1 MNRCVSRS
9 LSLAIA
15 GTLVAL
21 ASTAAVAQSSQ
32 FVGPTNTPLNP
43 ASQTPQTVINVPIPS
58 TTTTTTVTDGL
69 SLQRKFPQ
77 KALRG
82 KILFGT
88 PPAVELDGNVMQLAP
103 AYRVHGF
110 NNLLVLSAQ
119 LVGTKAIVN
128 YTTDLNGQPYEI
140 WLLTDTEAAVKP
152 WPWTT
157 AEAAAWTFDPVAQ
170 TWTKP

>member
-1 MNRCVSRS
+1 MNRCAQ
-9 LSLAIA
+9 LL
-15 GTLVAL
+15 LAL
-21 ASTAAVAQSSQ
+21 AASASASAFAQSSP
-32 FVGPTNTPLNP
+32 FIGPTSTATNP
-43 ASQTPQTVINVPIPS
+43 STQTPQTGVTVQIPL

-77 KALRG
+77 RALRG

-88 PPAVELDGNVMQLAP
+88 PPAIELDGDAMQMAP

-110 NNLLVLSAQ
+110 NNLLVLSTQ
-119 LVGTKAIVN
+119 LIGIKAVVN
-128 YTTDLNGQPYEI
+128 YTTDLQGQPNEI
-140 WLLTDTEAAVKP
+140 WLLTDAEAAVKP